1 MPLFTVDICLGTAL
15 TRRPRQ
21 AGRQIYYFA
30 TWRSAN
36 VRSGVIRYRNAMS
49 ALASAFPLIPTSSQ
63 TRRHVAQ
70 EQTAARLLEQFMG
83 APSNLASSS
92 AVTHQ
97 HRRGFGLFGQEAIGF
112 DFRWPAEDALRHR
125 PRLLPERRK
134 RLGEMLIARRLR
146 GVDLVKQEHRG
157 LLR

>member
-1 MPLFTVDICLGTAL
+1 MTGHATAPLKSVMNARRRI
-15 TRRPRQ
+15 RPRWKGTPRNPETI
-21 AGRQIYYFA
+21 AA
-30 TWRSAN
+30 SDRSA
-36 VRSGVIRYRNAMS
+36 SGMCPHQPQTVIRSNW
-49 ALASAFPLIPTSSQ
+49 
-63 TRRHVAQ
+63 
-70 EQTAARLLEQFMG
+70 QTAARLLEAFMG

-92 AVTHQ
+92 ADTHQ

-146 GVDLVKQEHRG
+146 GVDLVKQECRG
-157 LLR
+157 LFRRAVEAIADVR